1 MKQSNASI
9 SISLFANLNQF
20 STEMQNAS
28 RKLNK
33 MGRQMQSLGKTLSVG
48 LTAPLAA
55 FGIAGVRA
63 FDQQA
68 KAIAD
73 VEAALKSTGGTA
85 NKTLADLTS
94 SASELQNNSLF
105 GDEEILKSVTAQ
117 LLTFTNIANT
127 EFDRTQQ
134 AALDLATRLDGDLKG
149 ASIQLG
155 KALNDPIEGL
165 SALGRSGIQFTDS
178 QKEVIKSLAESGRL
192 AEAQNLILDELEKQY
207 GGAAAAAAQAGTGPL
222 KQLSNI
228 LGDISEDFGK
238 IILEALAPFI
248 AKLKE
253 LAIGFQNL
261 SPQTKRIIAIIG
273 GLAAAI
279 GPVVVA
285 IGALLPMLPA
295 IAAGFAAI
303 TGPVGLAV
311 TGITALSA
319 AFLVFSNNVNSNAKR
334 LNDFTAKLYSNS
346 IGLKNNLSNV
356 EGLVVE
362 YENLKS
368 KTSLSAV
375 EQERLKV
382 VVQKLSE
389 EIPSA
394 ITAFD
399 EYGNALDVNS
409 KKVRKFLTDQT
420 ELNKAQAKVNLNNLE
435 ASLVSLQEQQAKLNA
450 LNEDGN
456 SVFIKGVGLVK
467 RLNGVLGQGRG
478 IRFNPLDDEAVLL
491 VQKRISSNREDLAI
505 TQQNIQ
511 KNKELLDVLNGIKE
525 VEETTVVVNDKKT
538 KGQPVSD
545 VSENKIPEIVQEI
558 PLKFVGGDFSSI
570 ESSLVNSV
578 NKAVEQL
585 PELNYEV
592 PLKFTNGDFETG
604 VSQTI
609 NTAEALNERMQ
620 QFKETAQG
628 VSSGVAGAFSQLSN
642 SMINSFGEASNGMEA
657 FAQNIFRLGAD
668 LISMLIQNAI
678 QNILI
683 RQAESTSNAIAG
695 ATQAGAAT
703 GAAAPFTTPAFISTA
718 VAGVASAFAAIPKF
732 ADGGVVFGPT
742 LGLMGEYAGAANNPE
757 VIAPLNKLKDLMEPN
772 SAAPVVIGGN
782 IRARGSELE
791 VVLERQNRQNK
802 RRR

>member
-33 MGRQMQSLGKTLSVG
+33 IGKEMQSLGKTLSIG

-85 NKTLADLTS
+85 NKTLEQLTA

-134 AALDLATRLDGDLKG
+134 AALDLSTRLGNDLKG

-155 KALNDPIEGL
+155 KALNDPVKGL
-165 SALGRSGIQFTDS
+165 SALGKAGIQFTES
-178 QKEVIKSLAESGRL
+178 QKEVINSLAESGRL

-207 GGAAAAAAQAGTGPL
+207 GGAAAAAAQAGTGSL
-222 KQLSNI
+222 QQLSNI

-311 TGITALSA
+311 AGVAALSA

-334 LNDFTAKLYSNS
+334 LNDFTGKLYSNS

-368 KTSLSAV
+368 QTTLSAV

-382 VVQKLSE
+382 VILKLSE

-420 ELNKAQAKVNLNNLE
+420 ELNKAQARVNLNNLE

-511 KNKELLDVLNGIKE
+511 KNKELLNVLNGIKE
-525 VEETTVVVNDKKT
+525 VEETTVFVKDKKP
-538 KGQPVSD
+538 KGQPVSN

-558 PLKFVGGDFSSI
+558 PLKFVGGDFSSL

-585 PELNYEV
+585 PELTYEV
-592 PLKFTNGDFETG
+592 PLKFTNGNFENG
-604 VSQTI
+604 ISQTI

-642 SMINSFGEASNGMEA
+642 NMISSFGEASNGMEA

-668 LISMLIQNAI
+668 LVSMLIENAI
-678 QNILI
+678 HSILI

-695 ATQAGAAT
+695 ATAAGAAT
-703 GAAAPFTTPAFISTA
+703 GAAAPFTTPAFITTA
-718 VAGVASAFAAIPKF
+718 VSGVAAAFASLPKF

-772 SAAPVVIGGN
+772 AAAPVIIGGN

-791 VVLERQNRQNK
+791 VVLERQSRQNN
-802 RRR
+802 RRK